1 MQSLE
6 EFSLQKVLISANS
19 MYVGYLYVTKIINKC
34 IKKQGRQN
42 RALWDSRKNFE
53 RFEIMPKIVPKIN
66 GWLGSCE
73 TN

>member
-1 MQSLE
+1 
-6 EFSLQKVLISANS
+6 